1 MEMSAPELEGR
12 TFVPWW
18 ALPLAIPLVVL
29 LALAAGAFALAVAA
43 LIASPFAMYE
53 GSGVLFI
60 TEFVLALFGTF
71 TFGFGPVWEA
81 VADRLLKRH
90 RWRARHLRSGRYP
103 WCRYD
108 IRGLPEPRCPEC
120 GETWEPNAMRRGT
133 RRLSWQ

>member
-29 LALAAGAFALAVAA
+29 LALTAGAFALGVAA
-43 LIASPFAMYE
+43 LIASPFVMNDVHGAPSSELAM
-53 GSGVLFI
+53 
-60 TEFVLALFGTF
+60 ALLVTF
-71 TFGFGPVWEA
+71 AFALGPVWKA
-81 VADRLLKRH
+81 AADRLLNRH
-90 RWRARHLRSGRYP
+90 RWRARHLRSGRCP

-120 GETWEPNAMRRGT
+120 GETWEPNAVRRGT
-133 RRLSWQ
+133 SRLSWQ

>member
-1 MEMSAPELEGR
+1 METSAPELEGR

-43 LIASPFAMYE
+43 LIASPFGMNELPGAPFSELAMALLVTFAC
-53 GSGVLFI
+53 GSVC
-60 TEFVLALFGTF
+60 
-71 TFGFGPVWEA
+71 EA
-81 VADRLLKRH
+81 TVGWLLNRH
-90 RWRARHLRSGRYP
+90 RWRARHLRSGCCP

-120 GETWEPNAMRRGT
+120 GETWEPNAVRRRI
-133 RRLSWQ
+133 RRRSWQ